1 MLDTIDTVDVSWV
14 REMYE
19 NPSEEDMAAG
29 RRALLSGSVGG
40 EMPLMISKARGASF
54 WDPTGKEYIDCTSQA
69 WSLNV
74 GACHP
79 KVMAAIKEQ
88 LNYFTHVRTSFETMP
103 RVMLSKYLAEIG
115 PGNLKRINYCL
126 HASTAIEGA
135 MKLAIRNKPGRKFFV
150 APWDG
155 FAGRTLAG
163 MSLSYPHPHPF
174 LDYTGNSVRL
184 PQGYCYRCP
193 YERQYPECDIFCVK
207 MMGKFIENAIDG
219 LPIAMVMEPI
229 QASGGM
235 IDFPKP
241 YYQAVRELCDK
252 YDMLLIW
259 DEVQTGF
266 GRLGSM
272 FASDLYET
280 VPDILCFGKALG
292 GGFPIAGHYSRDGLE
307 GFKAADH
314 SFTFAHFP
322 VSMVAAIATL
332 KVLEEEKLL
341 ERAQTVGKYFTERLN
356 ELKDKY
362 ELIGDIR
369 GPGLMLGIELVR
381 DRITKEPARE
391 ESYQFEKE
399 GLKRGV
405 LFGNSKYSGMGNVV
419 KIKPPLV
426 ITDAQAE
433 RVMEVF
439 EEILQILSLKKVQTA
454 VNPQIP

>member
-1 MLDTIDTVDVSWV
+1 MSATIDVSWV

-19 NPSEEDMAAG
+19 HPSEEDMAAG
-29 RRALLSGSVGG
+29 RAALLSGSVGG
-40 EMPLMISKARGASF
+40 EMPINIVKARGASF
-54 WDPTGKEYIDCTSQA
+54 WDRQGKEYIDCTSQA

-79 KVMAAIKEQ
+79 KVMAAVKEQ

-103 RVMLSKYLAEIG
+103 RVMLSKQLAAIA
-115 PGNLKRINYCL
+115 PGNLKRVNYCL
-126 HASTAIEGA
+126 HASNALEGA
-135 MKLAIRNKPGRKFFV
+135 MKLALREKPGRRFFIT
-150 APWDG
+150 PWDN
-155 FAGRTLAG
+155 FSGRTLAG
-163 MSLSYPHPHPF
+163 MGLCYPHPHPF
-174 LDYTGNSVRL
+174 MDFTGHTVRV

-193 YERQYPECDIFCVK
+193 YEMKYPACSLFCVK
-207 MMGKFIENAIDG
+207 MMGKFIENAVDG
-219 LPIAMVMEPI
+219 QPVAMIMEPI

-235 IDFPKP
+235 IEFPQP
-241 YYQAVRELCDK
+241 YYKAIRELCDRH
-252 YDMLLIW
+252 DMLLVW

-266 GRLGSM
+266 GRLGTM

-292 GGFPIAGHYSRDGLE
+292 GGFPIAGHFSRDGLQ

-322 VSMVAAIATL
+322 VSMVAALATL
-332 KVLEEEKLL
+332 RVLEEEKLL
-341 ERAQTVGKYFTERLN
+341 ERARKVGEFFTQSLL

-362 ELIGDIR
+362 ELIGDVR

-381 DRITKEPARE
+381 NKKTKEPARA
-391 ESYQFEKE
+391 ESYEFEKE
-399 GLKRGV
+399 GLERGV
-405 LFGNSKYSGMGNVV
+405 LFGNAKYAGMGNVV

-433 RVMEVF
+433 KVMQVF
-439 EEILQILSLKKVQTA
+439 EEIVQLLT
-454 VNPQIP
+454 PRSQG

>member
-1 MLDTIDTVDVSWV
+1 MSDTTPTKDLENIDVSWV

-40 EMPLMISKARGASF
+40 ELPLMIAKARGASF
-54 WDPTGKEYIDCTSQA
+54 WDPQGREYIDCTSQA

-79 KVMAAIKEQ
+79 KVMAAVKEQ

-103 RVMLSKYLAEIG
+103 RIMLSKRLAELA
-115 PGNLKRINYCL
+115 PGNLKRVNYCL
-126 HASTAIEGA
+126 HASNAIEGA
-135 MKLAIRNKPGRKFFV
+135 MKLAIREKPGRRYFV
-150 APWDG
+150 TPWDG
-155 FAGRTLAG
+155 FSGRTFAG
-163 MSLSYPHPHPF
+163 MGISYPHTHPF
-174 LDYTGNSVRL
+174 LDFTGHTMRV

-193 YERQYPECDIFCVK
+193 YEQQYPGCDLFCVK
-207 MMGKFIENAIDG
+207 MMGKFIENSLDG
-219 LPIAMVMEPI
+219 QPIAFLMEPI

-241 YYQAVRELCDK
+241 YYQAIRELCDQ

-266 GRLGSM
+266 GRLGAL
-272 FASDLYET
+272 FASELYET

-292 GGFPIAGHYSRDGLE
+292 GGFPIAGHFSRDGLQ
-307 GFKAADH
+307 GFKPADH

-322 VSMVAAIATL
+322 VSMVAALATL
-332 KVLEEEKLL
+332 RVLEEEKLL
-341 ERAQTVGKYFTERLN
+341 ERAHKVGAYFTQRLM
-356 ELKDKY
+356 EMKEKY

-369 GPGLMLGIELVR
+369 GPGLMLGIELVKSKK
-381 DRITKEPARE
+381 TKERACQEASR
-391 ESYQFEKE
+391 FEKE

-405 LFGNSKYSGMGNVV
+405 LFGTSKYAGMGNVV

-439 EEILQILSLKKVQTA
+439 EEITQLLS
-454 VNPQIP
+454 PG

>member
-1 MLDTIDTVDVSWV
+1 VSATIDVSWV

-19 NPSEEDMAAG
+19 HPSEEDMAAG
-29 RRALLSGSVGG
+29 RAALLSGSVGG
-40 EMPLMISKARGASF
+40 EMPINIVKARGASF
-54 WDPTGKEYIDCTSQA
+54 WDRQGKEYIDCTSQA

-79 KVMAAIKEQ
+79 KVMAAVKEQ

-103 RVMLSKYLAEIG
+103 RVMLSKQLAAIA
-115 PGNLKRINYCL
+115 PGNLKRVNYCL
-126 HASTAIEGA
+126 HASNALEGA
-135 MKLAIRNKPGRKFFV
+135 MKLALREKPGRRFFIT
-150 APWDG
+150 PWDN
-155 FAGRTLAG
+155 FSGRTLAG
-163 MSLSYPHPHPF
+163 MGLCYPHPHPF
-174 LDYTGNSVRL
+174 MDFTGHTVRV

-193 YERQYPECDIFCVK
+193 YEMKYPACSLFCVK
-207 MMGKFIENAIDG
+207 MMGKFIENAVDG
-219 LPIAMVMEPI
+219 QPVAMIMEPI

-235 IDFPKP
+235 IEFPQP
-241 YYQAVRELCDK
+241 YYKAIRELCDRH
-252 YDMLLIW
+252 DMLLVW

-266 GRLGSM
+266 GRLGTM

-292 GGFPIAGHYSRDGLE
+292 GGFPIAGHFSRDGLQ

-322 VSMVAAIATL
+322 VSMVAALATL
-332 KVLEEEKLL
+332 RVLEEEKLL
-341 ERAQTVGKYFTERLN
+341 ERARKVGEFFTQSLL

-362 ELIGDIR
+362 ELIGDVR

-381 DRITKEPARE
+381 NKKTKEPARA
-391 ESYQFEKE
+391 ESYEFEKE
-399 GLKRGV
+399 GLERGV
-405 LFGNSKYSGMGNVV
+405 LFGNAKYAGMGNVV

-433 RVMEVF
+433 KVMQVF
-439 EEILQILSLKKVQTA
+439 EEIVQLLT
-454 VNPQIP
+454 PRSQG